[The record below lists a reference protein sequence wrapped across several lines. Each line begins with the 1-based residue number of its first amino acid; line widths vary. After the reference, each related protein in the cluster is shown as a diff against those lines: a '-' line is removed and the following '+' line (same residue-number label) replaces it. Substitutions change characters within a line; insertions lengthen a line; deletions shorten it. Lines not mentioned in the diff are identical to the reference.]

1 MGTGELCVNPLAV
14 ISDNII
20 TPVEEFDL
28 APIRTQIPGQT
39 RRAGRAGWG
48 GGEEDV
54 FDVFAFAERIY
65 KQSPQ
70 RGRLK
75 VVGRA
80 PHMHGINLLWIK
92 I

>member
-1 MGTGELCVNPLAV
+1 MGADELCVNPLAV

-39 RRAGRAGWG
+39 RRAG

-65 KQSPQ
+65 RQSPQ

-80 PHMHGINLLWIK
+80 PRMHGINLLWIK
-92 I
+92 K

>member
-39 RRAGRAGWG
+39 RRAVGLGGGWG
-48 GGEEDV
+48 GFGGETCLMCLHLQSGFISNHRGED
-54 FDVFAFAERIY
+54 
-65 KQSPQ
+65 
-70 RGRLK
+70 G
-75 VVGRA
+75 
-80 PHMHGINLLWIK
+80 
-92 I
+92 